1 VGEQDLELGEQ
12 DLELG
17 EQDFE
22 LGEQR
27 DFHGLGNVTHPDT
40 AGPPMGQPSRTEG
53 SAATTEG
60 NAATPRCWTNGERP
74 PLERLRR
81 LAHGFLPLGV

>member
-1 VGEQDLELGEQ
+1 VGEQDLELGEQDLELGEQDLELGEQ

-27 DFHGLGNVTHPDT
+27 DFHGLGNVAHPDT
-40 AGPPMGQPSRTEG
+40 AGPPHGATQPNRG
-53 SAATTEG
+53 
-60 NAATPRCWTNGERP
+60 
-74 PLERLRR
+74 
-81 LAHGFLPLGV
+81 